1 MLQRRD
7 MTKQEKPW
15 ECCTHKVFL
24 IVLIISSAAMQTSF
38 HNYSIM
44 KKMNRMSSYN
54 KKNKPFDIQTYVTK
68 GVERVISDSLKA
80 TAKNPR
86 ETAYL
91 LKFATASRKASRI
104 RKEAGKAGEHVP
116 PLLIASIT
124 SSCNLHCAGCYAR
137 GIHSTNDETPVAQL
151 SAGEWDFI
159 FREAEELGISFIMLV
174 GGEPLLRK
182 DVIRAASEHPDI
194 LFPIFT
200 NGTYIDEEYFRMFD
214 RCRNLVPV
222 ISIEGGR
229 EITDARRGEGIYDLL
244 LENMRS
250 FREKNMIFGASIT
263 VTTENVREVSSDAFL
278 GELAKLGCKLV
289 VYIEYVPTAEED
301 AHLAPTD
308 QERSYLDSEIIR
320 LRQELQD
327 MVYVSFPGD
336 EKASGGCIA
345 AGRGLFHINSHGGA
359 EPCPFSPYSDINVRD
374 TSLKEAM
381 QSKLFHELREGSLLE
396 DDHNGGCVLYEKRAQ
411 VEEILRSI

>member
-1 MLQRRD
+1 MDKR
-7 MTKQEKPW
+7 
-15 ECCTHKVFL
+15 
-24 IVLIISSAAMQTSF
+24 IVD
-38 HNYSIM
+38 
-44 KKMNRMSSYN
+44 
-54 KKNKPFDIQTYVTK
+54 KPFDIQAYMTK

-91 LKFATASRKASRI
+91 LKFSAASRKASRV
-104 RKEAGKAGEHVP
+104 RKEAERGGEHIP

-137 GIHSTNDETPVAQL
+137 GIHSTNDEKPVAQL
-151 SAGEWDFI
+151 TAEEWDAI
-159 FREAEELGISFIMLV
+159 FYEAEELGISFVMLV
-174 GGEPLLRK
+174 GGEPLLRR
-182 DVIRAASEHPDI
+182 DIIRAAAGHPDI

-200 NGTYIDEEYFRMFD
+200 NGTYIDEEYFSLFD
-214 RCRNLVPV
+214 RSRNLVPV
-222 ISIEGGR
+222 ISLEGGR

-244 LENMRS
+244 LENMHT

-278 GELAKLGCKLV
+278 GELAELGCKLV
-289 VYIEYVPTAEED
+289 VYIEYVPTSEAD
-301 AHLAPTD
+301 ARLAPTD

-345 AGRGLFHINSHGGA
+345 AGRGLFHINSRGDA

-381 QSKLFHELREGSLLE
+381 QSKLFQALRKENLLE
-396 DDHNGGCVLYEKRAQ
+396 DDHAGGCVLYEKQSQ
-411 VEEILRSI
+411 VESIMTRLTRPGSTKPGR

>member
-1 MLQRRD
+1 MENEFNIQEYLAEGVEYIVKNAMKATLRNPKESLFLLRFSKHAQKATGIRQDYED
-7 MTKQEKPW
+7 MGHHIP
-15 ECCTHKVFL
+15 VFL
-24 IVLIISSAAMQTSF
+24 I
-38 HNYSIM
+38 
-44 KKMNRMSSYN
+44 
-54 KKNKPFDIQTYVTK
+54 
-68 GVERVISDSLKA
+68 
-80 TAKNPR
+80 
-86 ETAYL
+86 
-91 LKFATASRKASRI
+91 AS
-104 RKEAGKAGEHVP
+104 V
-116 PLLIASIT
+116 T

-278 GELAKLGCKLV
+278 RELAEMGCKLV
-289 VYIEYVPTAEED
+289 VYIEYVPTSDED

-320 LRQELQD
+320 LRKELQD

-359 EPCPFSPYSDINVRD
+359 EPCPFSPYSDINVKD

-381 QSKLFHELREGSLLE
+381 QSKLFHALREGSLLE
-396 DDHNGGCVLYEKRAQ
+396 DDHTGGCVLYEKRAQ
-411 VEEILRSI
+411 VEELMRSI

>member
-1 MLQRRD
+1 
-7 MTKQEKPW
+7 
-15 ECCTHKVFL
+15 
-24 IVLIISSAAMQTSF
+24 
-38 HNYSIM
+38 M
-44 KKMNRMSSYN
+44 KEQ
-54 KKNKPFDIQTYVTK
+54 FDIQEYMTR

-86 ETAYL
+86 GTAYL
-91 LKFATASRKASRI
+91 LKFAAASRKASHV
-104 RKEAGKAGEHVP
+104 RKEAEKAGEHIP

-124 SSCNLHCAGCYAR
+124 SNCNLHCAGCYAR
-137 GIHSTNDETPVAQL
+137 GIHTTNDEKPEAQL
-151 SAGEWDFI
+151 SAGEWGSI
-159 FREAEELGISFIMLV
+159 FSEAEELGISFIMLV

-182 DVIRAASEHPDI
+182 DIIRKASEHPDI

-200 NGTYIDEEYFRMFD
+200 NGTYIDEEYFKLFD

-222 ISIEGGR
+222 ISLEGGR
-229 EITDARRGEGIYDLL
+229 EQTDTRRGEGIYDLL
-244 LENMRS
+244 LDNMLT

-278 GELAKLGCKLV
+278 RELAEMGCKLV
-289 VYIEYVPTAEED
+289 VYIEYVPTSED
-301 AHLAPTD
+301 DVHLAPTD

-320 LRQELQD
+320 LRKELQD

-359 EPCPFSPYSDINVRD
+359 EPCPFSPYSDINVKD

-381 QSKLFHELREGSLLE
+381 RSKLFHELREGGLLE
-396 DDHNGGCVLYEKRAQ
+396 DDHTGGCVLFEKRSE
-411 VEEILRSI
+411 VEKILEEQMK

>member
-1 MLQRRD
+1 MKR
-7 MTKQEKPW
+7 EY
-15 ECCTHKVFL
+15 
-24 IVLIISSAAMQTSF
+24 S
-38 HNYSIM
+38 HNNI
-44 KKMNRMSSYN
+44 
-54 KKNKPFDIQTYVTK
+54 KNKPFDIQEYMTK

-250 FREKNMIFGASIT
+250 FREKNMIFGTSIT

>member
-1 MLQRRD
+1 
-7 MTKQEKPW
+7 
-15 ECCTHKVFL
+15 
-24 IVLIISSAAMQTSF
+24 
-38 HNYSIM
+38 
-44 KKMNRMSSYN
+44 MNE
-54 KKNKPFDIQTYVTK
+54 PFDIQSYMTK

-91 LKFATASRKASRI
+91 LKFAAASRKASQA
-104 RKEAGKAGEHVP
+104 RKEAGKTGEHIP

-124 SSCNLHCAGCYAR
+124 SNCNLHCAGCYAR

-151 SAGEWDFI
+151 TAGEWDSI
-159 FREAEELGISFIMLV
+159 FDEAEELGISFIMLV
-174 GGEPLLRK
+174 GGEPLLRR
-182 DVIRAASEHPDI
+182 DIITRAAEHPDI
-194 LFPIFT
+194 LFPLFT
-200 NGTYIDEEYFRMFD
+200 NGTYIDEEYFALFD

-222 ISIEGGR
+222 ISMEGGR
-229 EITDARRGEGIYDLL
+229 EQTDARRGEGIYDLL
-244 LENMRS
+244 LDNMRT

-278 GELAKLGCKLV
+278 RELAGLGCKLV

-308 QERSYLDSEIIR
+308 RERAYLDSEIIR
-320 LRQELQD
+320 LRRELQD

-374 TSLKEAM
+374 TSLKEAL
-381 QSKLFHELREGSLLE
+381 QSKLFYELREGELLK
-396 DDHNGGCVLYEKRAQ
+396 DDHTGGCVLYEKRSQ
-411 VEEILRSI
+411 VEEIMNHIESVETK